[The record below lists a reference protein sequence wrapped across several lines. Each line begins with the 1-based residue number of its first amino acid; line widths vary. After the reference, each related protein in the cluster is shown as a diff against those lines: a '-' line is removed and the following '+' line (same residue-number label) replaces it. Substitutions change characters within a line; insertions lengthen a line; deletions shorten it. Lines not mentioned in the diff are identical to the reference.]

1 MNFIG
6 TYADIATSER
16 KLLSLDEMYNSP
28 VIVHFTGPVHP
39 SLVKVLNP
47 WVQPYTAKP
56 WGYAGSPGHPFADV
70 WWKTLERTA
79 WAGVRDTALYNA
91 CQEAAKQRAL
101 SEARDRFLEVFGNF
115 R

>member
-70 WWKTLERTA
+70 WWEVLERTA
-79 WAGVRDTALYNA
+79 WAGIRDTVSYKA
-91 CQEAAKQRAL
+91 CHEAAKQRVL
-101 SEARDRFLEVFGNF
+101 SGARDRFLELFGSL
-115 R
+115 